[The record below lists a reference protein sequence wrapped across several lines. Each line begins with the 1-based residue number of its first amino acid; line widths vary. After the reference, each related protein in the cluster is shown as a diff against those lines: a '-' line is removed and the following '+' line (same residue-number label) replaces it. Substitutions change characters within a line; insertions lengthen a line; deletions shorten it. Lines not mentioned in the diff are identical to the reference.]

1 MLLALHTLSRM
12 QRHHS
17 VLAVGT
23 AWQEATAGAFARQL
37 APLLLQAAQAA
48 ACVPAAAR
56 WQAKVEELAVGEQQ
70 HVAALERARQLVRD
84 RLAAAGLPPGLAAGL
99 HRPNLAVGALR

>member
-1 MLLALHTLSRM
+1 MLLTLYVLARM

-37 APLLLQAAQAA
+37 APLLLEAAQAA

-56 WQAKVEELAVGEQQ
+56 WQAKVEELAACEQQ
-70 HVAALERARQLVRD
+70 HVVALERARQLVRD
-84 RLAAAGLPPGLAAGL
+84 RLAAGGLPPGPAAGL
-99 HRPNLAVGALR
+99 HRTNLAVGVLR